1 MDNKGERLKQTSPW
15 KCITISPP
23 ATQTPFEL
31 MATFAGWQEENQPFK
46 TGNDPV
52 TDTITAVKEED
63 TQPVH
68 RLQFNY

>member
-1 MDNKGERLKQTSPW
+1 MDNKGKRLKQTSLW
-15 KCITISPP
+15 ICITISPP
-23 ATQTPFEL
+23 AREMAFEL

-52 TDTITAVKEED
+52 ITAVKEKG

-68 RLQFNY
+68 RLQFNC